1 MPGPR
6 PKYVIEF
13 TTPQV
18 AALTHVSASDT
29 APFAHVQR
37 ARILL
42 LAHQR
47 PDWNNHQS
55 AQGVAS
61 CVETMRVWRP
71 RRPQEPTRADRPR
84 VWATGTVPS
93 PMQTQMMALACI
105 QPPTTATC
113 GNGGVARNSPRWT
126 WSRGSSWRSP
136 PAPSGVGGARTAS
149 ILGTI
154 MPGRTRRIL
163 TLSRWPAL
171 CWPLWP
177 R

>member
-18 AALTHVSASDT
+18 AALTQVSASDT

-42 LAHQR
+42 LAYQR

-71 RRPQEPTRADRPR
+71 RRPQEPTQADRP
-84 VWATGTVPS
+84 
-93 PMQTQMMALACI
+93 
-105 QPPTTATC
+105 
-113 GNGGVARNSPRWT
+113 
-126 WSRGSSWRSP
+126 
-136 PAPSGVGGARTAS
+136 
-149 ILGTI
+149 
-154 MPGRTRRIL
+154 
-163 TLSRWPAL
+163 LSCAYR
-171 CWPLWP
+171 PL
-177 R
+177 

>member
-6 PKYVIEF
+6 PKFVIQF

-71 RRPQEPTRADRPR
+71 RRPQEPTRADRP
-84 VWATGTVPS
+84 
-93 PMQTQMMALACI
+93 
-105 QPPTTATC
+105 
-113 GNGGVARNSPRWT
+113 
-126 WSRGSSWRSP
+126 
-136 PAPSGVGGARTAS
+136 
-149 ILGTI
+149 
-154 MPGRTRRIL
+154 
-163 TLSRWPAL
+163 LSCAYR
-171 CWPLWP
+171 PL
-177 R
+177 

>member
-18 AALTHVSASDT
+18 AALTQVSASDT

-42 LAHQR
+42 LAHQW

-71 RRPQEPTRADRPR
+71 RRPQEPTRADRP
-84 VWATGTVPS
+84 
-93 PMQTQMMALACI
+93 
-105 QPPTTATC
+105 
-113 GNGGVARNSPRWT
+113 
-126 WSRGSSWRSP
+126 
-136 PAPSGVGGARTAS
+136 
-149 ILGTI
+149 
-154 MPGRTRRIL
+154 
-163 TLSRWPAL
+163 LSCAYR
-171 CWPLWP
+171 PL
-177 R
+177 

>member
-61 CVETMRVWRP
+61 CVETVRMLRP

-84 VWATGTVPS
+84 VWASRTFPSPRPRQRVATVESRETPPGGRGAEARPGVPS
-93 PMQTQMMALACI
+93 TIRRWGSQDRLKLWHDHAWQDSKDPHVVEKASSVLAS
-105 QPPTTATC
+105 
-113 GNGGVARNSPRWT
+113 VAEVNQHPK
-126 WSRGSSWRSP
+126 P
-136 PAPSGVGGARTAS
+136 N
-149 ILGTI
+149 
-154 MPGRTRRIL
+154 
-163 TLSRWPAL
+163 
-171 CWPLWP
+171 
-177 R
+177 

>member
-6 PKYVIEF
+6 LKYAIEL
-13 TTPQV
+13 TTRQV

-61 CVETMRVWRP
+61 CVETVRMLRP
-71 RRPQEPTRADRPR
+71 RRPQEPTQADRPR
-84 VWATGTVPS
+84 VWATRTFPS
-93 PMQTQMMALACI
+93 PRPRQRV
-105 QPPTTATC
+105 AT
-113 GNGGVARNSPRWT
+113 VE
-126 WSRGSSWRSP
+126 SRETP
-136 PAPSGVGGARTAS
+136 PSGRGAGAR
-149 ILGTI
+149 
-154 MPGRTRRIL
+154 PGAPRAIRRWGRQDRL
-163 TLSRWPAL
+163 KPWHDHAWQDSTDP
-171 CWPLWP
+171 
-177 R
+177 